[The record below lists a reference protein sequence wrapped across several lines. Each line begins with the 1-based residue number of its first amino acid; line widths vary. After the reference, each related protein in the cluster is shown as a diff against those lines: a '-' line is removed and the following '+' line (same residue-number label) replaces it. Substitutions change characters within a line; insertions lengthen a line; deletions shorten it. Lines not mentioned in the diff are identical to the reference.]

1 MIRRLLLLSLLLVPA
16 IAALAAGPQIKF
28 DDRSHDFG
36 TIGAEGGPVTHVFH
50 FTNTG
55 DEPLIIISAN
65 ASCGCTRPEYTTAP
79 VKPGGKGKIKVTFL
93 PSGQPLGEFGKSV
106 RVRTNVSSRR
116 QMLRIAGVIVPGTK
130 KPEHP

>member
-1 MIRRLLLLSLLLVPA
+1 MKRIVFSLLLLLLP
-16 IAALAAGPQIKF
+16 ALAVLAGGPQIKF

-55 DEPLIIISAN
+55 DEPLVIVSAT
-65 ASCGCTRPEYTTAP
+65 ASCGCTRPEYTTSP
-79 VKPGGKGKIKVTFL
+79 VKPGGKGKIKVSFN
-93 PSGQPLGEFGKSV
+93 PGGQPLGEFGKSI

-116 QMLRIAGVIVPGTK
+116 QTLRIAGVIVPGNA
-130 KPEHP
+130 KPEHK

>member
-55 DEPLIIISAN
+55 DEPLIIISAKMELEQI
-65 ASCGCTRPEYTTAP
+65 ASLPPRRMQALEAFRHSAAAST
-79 VKPGGKGKIKVTFL
+79 VT
-93 PSGQPLGEFGKSV
+93 LGRAS
-106 RVRTNVSSRR
+106 
-116 QMLRIAGVIVPGTK
+116 
-130 KPEHP
+130 

>member
-1 MIRRLLLLSLLLVPA
+1 MTRRFLLALLLLLPA
-16 IAALAAGPQIKF
+16 LAALAGGPQIKF

-36 TIGAEGGPVTHVFH
+36 TVGAEGGPVTHVFR

-55 DEPLIIISAN
+55 DEPLLIVSAT
-65 ASCGCTRPEYTTAP
+65 ASCGCTRPEYTTDP
-79 VKPGGKGKIKVTFL
+79 VKPGGKGSIKVTFL

-106 RVRTNVSSRR
+106 RVRTNVSGRR
-116 QMLRIAGVIVPGTK
+116 TTLRIAGVIVPGTK